1 MITSFSFIVCYSL
14 HTSFKSNLD
23 FKILILIFARL
34 LWFQK
39 CLSGVQQPVFFK
51 TALKWELIPKD
62 CLMMYQN
69 LLKTDVGLAA
79 KCISDFGF
87 GYREMNKTIHLVWHL
102 PSASMSEDHSRV
114 PKLAVMG
121 VMVQLKYIGSQVI
134 HLSTR
139 RYLYI
144 PVNEMY
150 FPENALSTKS
160 FIF

>member
-1 MITSFSFIVCYSL
+1 
-14 HTSFKSNLD
+14 
-23 FKILILIFARL
+23 
-34 LWFQK
+34 
-39 CLSGVQQPVFFK
+39 
-51 TALKWELIPKD
+51 
-62 CLMMYQN
+62 
-69 LLKTDVGLAA
+69 
-79 KCISDFGF
+79 
-87 GYREMNKTIHLVWHL
+87 
-102 PSASMSEDHSRV
+102 MSEDHSRV

-160 FIF
+160 FIFLKKSGLSHNFWILLFTM